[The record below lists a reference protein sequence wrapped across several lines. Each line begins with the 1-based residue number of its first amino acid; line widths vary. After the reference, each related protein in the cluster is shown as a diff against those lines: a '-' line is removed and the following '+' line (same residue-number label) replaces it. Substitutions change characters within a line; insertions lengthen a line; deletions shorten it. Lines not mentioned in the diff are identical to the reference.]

1 MEIVMSMIDRAMDS
15 NIYTGAGIIFLSRVL
30 DVSIGTFRVQMIVRR
45 KKLIAGVL
53 GFFEVLIFILIVS
66 KVIQD
71 IGNWLNVIAYC
82 GGFAIGN
89 IVGIYISEKIS
100 KEIISVGIISRTKW
114 QEIEEKLREEGFGVT
129 RNVGYGK
136 DGEVQILKVICER
149 NYFPKVKDVA
159 LERDRKVFIT
169 SYLLTGKNGGRMY
182 GVKSKI

>member
-1 MEIVMSMIDRAMDS
+1 MEIVMSMIDRVMDS
-15 NIYTGAGIIFLSRVL
+15 NIYMGAGIIFLSRVL

-53 GFFEVLIFILIVS
+53 GFFEVLIFIFIVS

-71 IGNWLNVIAYC
+71 IGNWLNIIAYC
-82 GGFAIGN
+82 GGFATGN
-89 IVGIYISEKIS
+89 IVGIFISEKIS

-114 QEIEEKLREEGFGVT
+114 QGIEEKLREDGFGVT
-129 RNVGYGK
+129 RNIGYGK

-149 NYFPKVKDVA
+149 NYFPKVRDIA
-159 LERDRKVFIT
+159 LEHDPKTFIT
-169 SYLLTGKNGGRMY
+169 SYLLAGKNGGCMY

>member
-1 MEIVMSMIDRAMDS
+1 MLTYLVNNLDILIVQ
-15 NIYTGAGIIFLSRVL
+15 GAGIIFLSRVL
-30 DVSIGTFRVQMIVRR
+30 DVTMGTFRVQMIVKR

-71 IGNWLNVIAYC
+71 IGNWLNVVAYC
-82 GGFAIGN
+82 GGFSIGN
-89 IVGIYISEKIS
+89 IVGIYISEKIY
-100 KEIISVGIISRTKW
+100 KEIISVGIISRNKW
-114 QEIEEKLREEGFGVT
+114 QGIEEKLREEGFGVT

-149 NYFPKVKDVA
+149 NYFPKVRDIA
-159 LERDRKVFIT
+159 LEHDNKVFIT

-182 GVKSKI
+182 GVKSKL

>member
-1 MEIVMSMIDRAMDS
+1 MEIVMNILDRVMDS
-15 NIYTGAGIIFLSRVL
+15 NIYIGAGIIFLSKVL
-30 DVSIGTFRVQMIVRR
+30 DVSMGTFRVQMIVRR

-82 GGFAIGN
+82 GGFATGN
-89 IVGIYISEKIS
+89 MVGIYISEKIS
-100 KEIISVGIISRTKW
+100 KEIISVGIISKIKW

-149 NYFPKVKDVA
+149 NYFPKVRDIA
-159 LERDRKVFIT
+159 LENDRKVFVT
-169 SYLLTGKNGGRMY
+169 SYLLTGKNGGRIY

>member
-1 MEIVMSMIDRAMDS
+1 MEIIMDMINKAMSS
-15 NIYTGAGIIFLSRVL
+15 NIYLGAGIIFLSRVL
-30 DVSIGTFRVQMIVRR
+30 DVAIGTFRVQMIVRR

-82 GGFAIGN
+82 AGFAIGN
-89 IVGIYISEKIS
+89 IVGIFISEKIS
-100 KEIISVGIISRTKW
+100 KEIISVGIISKDKW
-114 QEIEEKLREEGFGVT
+114 QGIEEKLREEGFGVT
-129 RNVGYGK
+129 RSVGYGK

-149 NYFPKVKDVA
+149 NYFPKVRDIA
-159 LERDRKVFIT
+159 LGHDRKVFIT